1 MKKLLF
7 IYPIIFLLTA
17 CQVSPRLYKYN
28 QPGPIKLSKTQIDSL
43 SVVYK
48 GYDAVYLKN
57 ESITEHFYYFNW
69 KKSKSYNQSYVIF
82 NPQDKDISTFSY
94 EGYGKNVNN
103 INLRVIYPDQ
113 KIVEFHKDDCQ
124 IEKTASSEVYK
135 IAYPNITEGTIIQE
149 SVDYECHP
157 SAQDSYILKK
167 SLPMIENK
175 IIFVMPDYWESQI
188 KNKDVHIDKIT
199 IIKEKEKNIL
209 QYSDQNIE
217 AYHDEVFSP
226 TLQEMNGILS
236 HKIIKA
242 SAFGMFQNI
251 EYCDDYYW
259 SEVFSSIKEYV
270 DQAANKNN
278 FSLKKIIKNMEP
290 KCSSKLELADSIVT
304 YMQNN
309 FECDYSSNYYISSME
324 YSIQQKKANPLFIT
338 GFTKQLLSMAKIDSD
353 IIFCHSEA
361 EGPIDFK
368 YVSQS
373 QFNIPALF
381 INIDNKKYFALPYV
395 KYLNFRNT
403 PSQFKNSKYI
413 NMFTPE
419 NIYLTTIFCKDKD
432 PGKRNEEIKY
442 LFADIPFNDEEKNYI
457 KETYNIFLNQ
467 DGIVNIKEK
476 IELSN
481 IFNYQIKPSFENKK
495 SEELEKMIREF
506 LAIKV
511 GNVKLITYNI
521 ENLND
526 INQPFVINIEY
537 TIDNLLTVLPD
548 EMIFQTSDLLTP
560 ASINNYK
567 IKPTDRKNP
576 IKIDENQSYIKDIY
590 IHFPENMTVQTQL
603 TNKTEAN
610 QFGSFANEWKIE
622 NNTLNIYQTRNLKR
636 ISAPKED
643 YSLLLNVSSED
654 INNDISNI
662 IFSLKD

>member
-7 IYPIIFLLTA
+7 VYPIIFLLTA

-28 QPGPIKLSKTQIDSL
+28 QPGPIKLSKAQIDSL
-43 SVVYK
+43 SVLYK

-57 ESITEHFYYFNW
+57 ESITEHFLYYKW
-69 KKSKSYNQSYVIF
+69 RKSKSYNQSYVIF
-82 NPQDKDISTFSY
+82 NPQDKDISTFSF
-94 EGYGKNVNN
+94 EGYGKKVNN
-103 INLRVIYPDQ
+103 LNLRVIYPDQ
-113 KIVEFHKDDCQ
+113 KIVEFHKGDCQ

-157 SAQDSYILKK
+157 SAQDSYIIKK
-167 SLPMIENK
+167 SLPLIEYK
-175 IIFVMPDYWESQI
+175 IFFVMPDYWESQI

-226 TLQEMNGILS
+226 SLQEMNGMLT

-242 SAFGMFQNI
+242 SAFGMFQKFNY
-251 EYCDDYYW
+251 EDYNYW
-259 SEVFSSIKEYV
+259 TEAFRGIQTYV
-270 DQAANKNN
+270 DMAANDKN
-278 FSLKKIIKNMEP
+278 SLFEKIIKNLES

-309 FECDYSSNYYISSME
+309 FECDNSSNNYSTIGNYIKH
-324 YSIQQKKANPLFIT
+324 KKANSFLLT
-338 GFTKQLLSMAKIDSD
+338 GFTKKLLSMSNIDSE
-353 IIFCHSEA
+353 IIFCHSTT
-361 EGPIDFK
+361 EGSIDFN
-368 YVSQS
+368 YISS
-373 QFNIPALF
+373 NQFDIPAL
-381 INIDNKKYFALPYV
+381 IIKIEDRKYFALPYV
-395 KYLNFRNT
+395 KYLNIRNT
-403 PSQFKNSKYI
+403 PSEFKNSKCM
-413 NMFTPE
+413 NLDATGK
-419 NIYLTTIFCKDKD
+419 IYLNSFTYIDKN
-432 PGKRNEEIKY
+432 PVKNKEEIS
-442 LFADIPFNDEEKNYI
+442 LMFANIPFNDKEKNYI

-467 DGIVNIKEK
+467 DGVVNIKEK

-481 IFNYQIKPSFENKK
+481 IFNYQEKPYFENKK
-495 SEELEKMIREF
+495 SEELEKMIRDF

-526 INQPFVINIEY
+526 INLPFVINIEY

-603 TNKTEAN
+603 TNKSEAN

-643 YSLLLNVSSED
+643 YSLLLKVSSED

-662 IFSLKD
+662 IFTLKN